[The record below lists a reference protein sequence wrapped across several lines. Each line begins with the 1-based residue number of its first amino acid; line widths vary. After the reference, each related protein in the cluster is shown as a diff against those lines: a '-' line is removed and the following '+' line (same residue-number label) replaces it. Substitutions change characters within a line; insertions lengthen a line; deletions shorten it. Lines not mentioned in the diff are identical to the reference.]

1 MEELARFLKTA
12 VLRPHLAVL
21 PEAERYSFA
30 AAVAGR
36 LAGLGTLVVD
46 YVRLNI
52 LARRSV
58 AA

>member
-1 MEELARFLKTA
+1 VAELARFLKTA

-21 PEAERYSFA
+21 PETQSDPFA

-36 LAGLGTLVVD
+36 LAGRGTLVVD

-52 LARRSV
+52 LATRSV
-58 AA
+58 VA